1 MNNVCPTPGCGG
13 AYNLTLQHVGKRFL
27 CRKCAAPLVVTDYG
41 LQFDTAVAPG
51 TAAPAAEMPAV
62 FQPSPEVVLEPQPPA
77 RTGPPLWQKILTRMR
92 EMADVPTWLFAS
104 GAFLVIVYLFFPLID
119 QAKVTRREAA
129 VIAGDVREARLDA
142 ELKKKENASDEEKER
157 RKKGREAWEKEK
169 SYLEEDLEAA
179 QIGQRRA
186 TYWYRYF
193 TMLGFILLT
202 FGSLGY
208 LSPGQPLIR
217 RILGC
222 IVLVAILLSIFNAFS
237 GLGIRVDIGGR

>member
-13 AYNLTLQHVGKRFL
+13 VYNLTSQHVGKRFL

-41 LQFDTAVAPG
+41 LQMDPGAAAAVSGAPAG
-51 TAAPAAEMPAV
+51 LPAAPPPLPEIVPEYQPAV
-62 FQPSPEVVLEPQPPA
+62 
-77 RTGPPLWQKILTRMR
+77 RTGPGPFEKLWTWLKGV
-92 EMADVPTWLFAS
+92 ADLPTWLFGS

-119 QAKVTRREAA
+119 QAKVSRREASL
-129 VIAGDVREARLDA
+129 IAGDVRQARLDD
-142 ELKKKENASDEEKER
+142 ELKKKENASAEDKDR
-157 RKKGREAWEKEK
+157 RKKSREAWEKEK

-186 TYWYRYF
+186 LYWYRYF
-193 TMLGFILLT
+193 TMLGFILLA

-208 LSPGQPLIR
+208 LKPGQPLIR

-222 IVLVAILLSIFNAFS
+222 IVLAAILLSIFNAFA
-237 GLGIRVDIGGR
+237 GLGIRLEIGGR